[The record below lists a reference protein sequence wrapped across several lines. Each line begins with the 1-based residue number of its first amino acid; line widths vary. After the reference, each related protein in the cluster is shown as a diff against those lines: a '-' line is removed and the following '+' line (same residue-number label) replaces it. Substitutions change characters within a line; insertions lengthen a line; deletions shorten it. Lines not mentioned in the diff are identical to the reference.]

1 MWPTIK
7 NLLVLGLELG
17 FLLKMFIVLLPLL
30 WTCVFILNEIISKTQ
45 SSVVDCSPLDQL

>member
-17 FLLKMFIVLLPLL
+17 FLLKMFI
-30 WTCVFILNEIISKTQ
+30 LNKIVSKTQ